1 MKRHGRAD
9 IFVTDKLRSYSA
21 AMKEICNADRQETG
35 RWLDGRV
42 ENSHQPFRRRERAMP
57 RFRRMRSLQKFTA
70 DCASVH
76 TRFNAERHLYN
87 RSNFKLNRAAALTGW
102 RGLSAA

>member
-57 RFRRMRSLQKFTA
+57 RFRRMRSLQKFTPTA
-70 DCASVH
+70 PQSTPIS
-76 TRFNAERHLYN
+76 TRSAIF
-87 RSNFKLNRAAALTGW
+87 TTDQI
-102 RGLSAA
+102 LS

>member
-35 RWLDGRV
+35 RWLDSKA

-57 RFRRMRSLQKFTA
+57 RFRRMRSSPPTAPQSTPISTWNAIFTA
-70 DCASVH
+70 DQIS
-76 TRFNAERHLYN
+76 
-87 RSNFKLNRAAALTGW
+87 S
-102 RGLSAA
+102 

>member
-1 MKRHGRAD
+1 MGYAALQAD
-9 IFVTDKLRSYSA
+9 A
-21 AMKEICNADRQETG
+21 
-35 RWLDGRV
+35 
-42 ENSHQPFRRRERAMP
+42 
-57 RFRRMRSLQKFTA
+57 KFTA

-76 TRFNAERHLYN
+76 THFNAERHLYN